1 MSQRVLTTM
10 SATEAAQPL
19 TQEYFCKDVL
29 TVQTPDKDFDRFVN
43 DLLPRQIL
51 GDATGEG
58 NPPTDDVITHN
69 SLQSILGMC
78 YVQPDM
84 ARQALL
90 TAIAQLSIV
99 SVQKPDENSS
109 RPEFANIQGVTG
121 HLVWLPLALELYLS
135 ETADYSILTAPIET
149 HDPQD
154 PPRTV
159 LQQICLAMDSLFASR
174 DKYGLSY
181 IGRGDWLSSLD
192 GIGHKGSGVS
202 GWVTLATAHALSV
215 WAKLYARHSQ
225 DTTTAEKYAGAAA
238 EVKKA
243 AITHLWDGEWFLR
256 GITDDGVLVGTNTE
270 TEGRIWLDVQSW
282 AIISCVATPD
292 KIALLLAQ
300 VESQLG
306 MPEDPGAG
314 TALCGPP
321 YYSTRDDI
329 GRLTQEPAISAEN
342 GDQNSHA
349 TIWHAY
355 SLYSIG
361 KGGSAF
367 DLLRSLSF
375 ESVEAQASCSM
386 DTATASWTYRTIV
399 EGLLGLSGNEDGL
412 SIHPQLPSGWNE
424 ATVERRFRGATFN
437 VHIKR
442 AIVEQTTI
450 SVDGLAL
457 ITGRITN
464 IRKGRSYKLEVLLS
478 L

>member
-1 MSQRVLTTM
+1 MSTTH
-10 SATEAAQPL
+10 AAQPS
-19 TQEYFCKDVL
+19 TQEYSYKGVL
-29 TVQTPDKDFDRFVN
+29 TVQTPEMDFDRFVN

-51 GDATGEG
+51 GNDTREN
-58 NPPTDDVITHN
+58 NPPTDDVITHD

-78 YVQPDM
+78 YLRPDL

-90 TAIAQLSIV
+90 AAIAQSSIAG
-99 SVQKPDENSS
+99 VQKPDENSS

-121 HLVWLPLALELYLS
+121 HLVWLPIVLELYLS
-135 ETADYSILTAPIET
+135 ETADYSILNAPIET

-154 PPRTV
+154 PSRTV
-159 LQQICLAMDSLFASR
+159 FEQICLAMDSLFASR

-181 IGRGDWLSSLD
+181 IGSGDWLSSLD
-192 GIGHKGSGVS
+192 EIGHKGSGVS
-202 GWVTLATAHALSV
+202 GWVTLATAHALSM
-215 WAKLYARHSQ
+215 WARLCARHSQ
-225 DTTTAEKYAGAAA
+225 DTTTAEKYAAAA
-238 EVKKA
+238 DAVKKA
-243 AITHLWDGEWFLR
+243 AVTHLWDGEWFLR

-282 AIISCVATPD
+282 AIISGAATPG
-292 KIALLLAQ
+292 KTALLLPQ

-306 MPEDPGAG
+306 MSEDPGAG
-314 TALCGPP
+314 MALCGPP
-321 YYSTRDDI
+321 YRSTRDDV
-329 GRLTQEPAISAEN
+329 GRLTQEPASSAGN
-342 GDQNSHA
+342 GGQHSHA

-355 SLYSIG
+355 ALYSIG
-361 KGGSAF
+361 RGELAF
-367 DLLRSLSF
+367 ELLRSLSS
-375 ESVEAQASCSM
+375 ESTDAQALLS
-386 DTATASWTYRTIV
+386 TNRATASWTYRTII
-399 EGLLGLSGNEDGL
+399 EGIFGLSGNEDGL